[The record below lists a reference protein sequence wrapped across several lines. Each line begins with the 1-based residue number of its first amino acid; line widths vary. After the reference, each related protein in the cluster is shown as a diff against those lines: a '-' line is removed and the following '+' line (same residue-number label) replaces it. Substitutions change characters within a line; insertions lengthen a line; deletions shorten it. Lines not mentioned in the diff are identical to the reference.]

1 MDNNYLEKQIKSLE
15 LDKILEILASYTSTP
30 DSKER
35 CLHLRPIFKY
45 EKVAKEL
52 EKTDAAYILVSKF
65 GSPSFGGFV
74 NCNNALVR
82 AKMGAVLTI
91 EELLNIARLLHV
103 IRTVN
108 EWHEHFCGSDDNP
121 LNQYFC
127 DVTPNKY
134 FEEKYT
140 L

>member
-1 MDNNYLEKQIKSLE
+1 MDNTYLEKQVKSLE

-35 CLHLRPIFKY
+35 CMSLRPSFSFKTV
-45 EKVAKEL
+45 EKEL
-52 EKTDAAYILVSKF
+52 AKTDAAYILVSKF
-65 GSPSFGGFV
+65 GAPSFGGTV

-103 IRTVN
+103 IRTVH
-108 EWHEHFCGSDDNP
+108 EW
-121 LNQYFC
+121 Q
-127 DVTPNKY
+127 
-134 FEEKYT
+134 
-140 L
+140 